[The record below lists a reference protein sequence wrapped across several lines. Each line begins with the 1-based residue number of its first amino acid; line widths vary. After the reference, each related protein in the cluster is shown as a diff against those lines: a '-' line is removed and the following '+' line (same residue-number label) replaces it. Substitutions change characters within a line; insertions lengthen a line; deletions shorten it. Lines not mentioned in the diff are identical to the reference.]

1 MNDEGVNEAAILLRS
16 LGEEE
21 AAEVFKHLAPREV
34 QRLGE
39 AMAKIDKVTHGLI
52 DSVLEKFDAEAG
64 QHASLGGDSPDYTR
78 GVLKRALGEGNAKHV
93 IDRMLLKAG
102 DTAGIESLK
111 WMDQIGRA
119 SCRERV

>member
-1 MNDEGVNEAAILLRS
+1 MNDDGLNEAAILLRS

-21 AAEVFKHLAPREV
+21 AAEVFKHLGPKEV
-34 QRLGE
+34 QKLGV

-78 GVLKRALGEGNAKHV
+78 SVLKRAQEHYPKPA
-93 IDRMLLKAG
+93 
-102 DTAGIESLK
+102 TP
-111 WMDQIGRA
+111 
-119 SCRERV
+119 